1 MKSSLTII
9 LLLALTS
16 FSFGQKSTFLHP
28 NFEQL
33 SKHHT
38 TIAIVPFEVDI
49 ELDHPLS
56 ELKRR
61 QLAEEESLA
70 IQRELSYSLMEQ
82 QNQWGIRIQPFNQT
96 RSLMKSSGVDY
107 RSSLI
112 TDSKKLAEILG
123 VDAVI
128 RGSASLNVLISEGI
142 NEQFS
147 WIDLTILSPD
157 FGRITLKLVDG
168 ISEKLLWRYE
178 KVMDRTTGKNTREL
192 IEKMMK
198 QASRNFPYSK

>member
-1 MKSSLTII
+1 
-9 LLLALTS
+9 
-16 FSFGQKSTFLHP
+16 
-28 NFEQL
+28 
-33 SKHHT
+33 
-38 TIAIVPFEVDI
+38 
-49 ELDHPLS
+49 
-56 ELKRR
+56 
-61 QLAEEESLA
+61 
-70 IQRELSYSLMEQ
+70 
-82 QNQWGIRIQPFNQT
+82 
-96 RSLMKSSGVDY
+96 MKSSGIDY